1 MLKNGKKVEME
12 LFLHIMIFRKHLC
25 SRDLCLDANDECM
38 KGLERH
44 KTCMFNE
51 YVHKCFENARS

>member
-1 MLKNGKKVEME
+1 ME

-25 SRDLCLDANDECM
+25 SRDLCLDANDEYM